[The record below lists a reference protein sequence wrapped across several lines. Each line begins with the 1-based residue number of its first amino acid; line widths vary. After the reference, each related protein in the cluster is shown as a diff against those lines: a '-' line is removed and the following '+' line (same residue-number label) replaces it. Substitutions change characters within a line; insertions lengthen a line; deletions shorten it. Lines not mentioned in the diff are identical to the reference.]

1 MPTASICGR
10 EVQLDDEGFLL
21 DHNEWDESVAE
32 RLAANIGIELTARH
46 WEVIRWLRQDFER
59 LGVSSTTRHTQ
70 SAGGIAIKEQFE
82 LFPGAPAKKMAY
94 VAGLPKPYGCV

>member
-1 MPTASICGR
+1 MPTADICGH
-10 EVQLDDEGFLL
+10 EILLDDEGFLA
-21 DHNEWDESVAE
+21 DHRQWNESVAKQ
-32 RLAANIGIELTARH
+32 LAANIGIDLSGRH

-82 LFPGAPAKKMAY
+82 LFPQAPAKKMAY